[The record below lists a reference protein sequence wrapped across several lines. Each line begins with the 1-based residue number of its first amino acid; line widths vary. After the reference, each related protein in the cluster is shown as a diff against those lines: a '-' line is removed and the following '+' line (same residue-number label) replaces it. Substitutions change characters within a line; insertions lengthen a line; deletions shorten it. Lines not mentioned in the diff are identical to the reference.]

1 MPLEGNAP
9 ELPDFTAYEKMAAEY
24 EVMGVYPQGH
34 LMEFIRPK
42 LGRGVLPST
51 AVFDLSEGAKALVAG
66 WPIAR
71 QHPKGQEGTVFVTIG
86 DEEGDVQL
94 ILWPQGFLLHHRRLQ
109 SNIVLARGAVSRRA
123 GAATLVVADLC
134 AIDPRV
140 PMPVA
145 HDWR

>member
-1 MPLEGNAP
+1 
-9 ELPDFTAYEKMAAEY
+9 
-24 EVMGVYPQGH
+24 
-34 LMEFIRPK
+34 MEFIRPK
-42 LGRGVLPST
+42 LGRGVLPAT
-51 AVFDLSEGAKALVAG
+51 AGCGLEEGAEALVAG

-71 QHPKGQEGTVFVTIG
+71 QHPKRQEGTVFVTIG
-86 DEEGDVQL
+86 DEEGDMQL
-94 ILWPQGFLLHHRRLQ
+94 ILWPQGFQLHHRRLQ
-109 SNIVLARGAVSRRA
+109 SNIVLARGAVSSYD